1 MEEITQYKNYGEFKT
16 RLDKNIE
23 QQAAGFVEA
32 GYLLKI
38 ARDTNILAESGY
50 KSVAEFAQ
58 AEYGFTKDLVSRYI
72 AINDRYS
79 VNGYSEEL
87 DDKYK
92 GYGFTKLAEMLTL
105 PDSVIEEVST
115 SLTKDQ
121 IRELKK
127 EIKEEEKIT
136 DIEVMCETAEPIE
149 IPCRTLLEKTMYEYL
164 KDHTDI
170 YDSLMAAVLAGDV
183 ERILDALAPSG
194 VAMLTCRIPGTGKII
209 ISIKGKDEDLTL
221 INVRTD
227 EKEVI
232 TWSTLI
238 MSLLY
243 MFEGK
248 KKEEVY
254 PQSEEKLEKTDSA
267 EVENSAENEKVAPA
281 QQVSEEESEP
291 KTSEK
296 PDSSSADDDFNT
308 IPGQMESICYKCTH
322 WQQCDVKSSIT
333 TECNEF
339 VDKTEAY
346 KTDEQ
351 RYSEEQD
358 KIDKE
363 TAKILRDRADEEKME
378 HLPSD
383 GENLNKIH
391 QIRLAAM
398 YYDDVASGKK
408 SFELCKNDRGY
419 KVGDTLEMQEF
430 KDGRFIGR
438 IIRAKIVY
446 MLEEYTGL
454 EEGYCILGIEVEAA
468 DE

>member
-105 PDSVIEEVST
+105 PDSIIEEVST

-136 DIEVMCETAEPIE
+136 DIEVMCENVEPVE
-149 IPCRTLLEKTMYEYL
+149 VDCRNLLEKTIYEYL
-164 KDHTDI
+164 KAHTDI
-170 YDSLMAAVLAGDV
+170 YDSLMAAVLAEDV

-209 ISIKGKDEDLTL
+209 ISIKGADEDLTL

-232 TWSTLI
+232 TWNTLI
-238 MSLLY
+238 MSLIY

-254 PQSEEKLEKTDSA
+254 PQSEENMGKTDIS
-267 EVENSAENEKVAPA
+267 NIENEKVELA
-281 QQVSEEESEP
+281 QPSEEAKAET

-296 PDSSSADDDFNT
+296 TNSSSADDDFSP

-378 HLPSD
+378 HLPSE
-383 GENLNKIH
+383 GEDLNKIH

-408 SFELCKNDRGY
+408 SFELRKNDRGY

-430 KDGRFIGR
+430 KDGRFMGR

-446 MLEEYTGL
+446 MLEDYTGL
-454 EEGYCILGIEVEAA
+454 EDGYCILGTEVEAA

>member
-105 PDSVIEEVST
+105 PDSIIEEVST

-136 DIEVMCETAEPIE
+136 DIEVMCEDVEPIE
-149 IPCRTLLEKTMYEYL
+149 IPCRNLLEKTMYEYL

-170 YDSLMAAVLAGDV
+170 YDSLMNGVMAGDV
-183 ERILDALAPSG
+183 ERILDVLAPSG

-209 ISIKGKDEDLTL
+209 ISIKGADEDLTL

-232 TWSTLI
+232 TWNTLI
-238 MSLLY
+238 MSLMY

-254 PQSEEKLEKTDSA
+254 PQSEEKLGKTDNL
-267 EVENSAENEKVAPA
+267 EEKNEKVAPA
-281 QQVSEEESEP
+281 QLSKEEKSEP
-291 KTSEK
+291 KISEK
-296 PDSSSADDDFNT
+296 PISSSDESDFNP

-339 VDKTEAY
+339 EDKTEAY

-378 HLPSD
+378 NLPSD
-383 GENLNKIH
+383 KENLNRIH

-408 SFELCKNDRGY
+408 SFELRKNDRDY

-430 KDGRFIGR
+430 KDGRFMGR

-446 MLEEYTGL
+446 MLENYTGL
-454 EEGYCILGIEVEAA
+454 EEGYCILGTEVEAA

>member
-32 GYLLKI
+32 GFLLKI

-105 PDSVIEEVST
+105 PDSIIEEVST

-136 DIEVMCETAEPIE
+136 DIEVMCENVEPVE
-149 IPCRTLLEKTMYEYL
+149 VDCRNLLEKTIYEYL
-164 KDHTDI
+164 KAHTDI
-170 YDSLMAAVLAGDV
+170 YDSLMAAVLAEDV

-209 ISIKGKDEDLTL
+209 ISIKGADEDLTL

-232 TWSTLI
+232 TWNTLI
-238 MSLLY
+238 MSLMY

-254 PQSEEKLEKTDSA
+254 PQSEENMGKNDVLEK
-267 EVENSAENEKVAPA
+267 ENEKVALA
-281 QQVSEEESEP
+281 QPSEEAKAET

-296 PDSSSADDDFNT
+296 TNSSSVNDDFNP

-322 WQQCDVKSSIT
+322 WQQCNERSTIT

-358 KIDKE
+358 RIDKE
-363 TAKILRDRADEEKME
+363 TAKILRDRADEAKME

-383 GENLNKIH
+383 TENLNKIH

-408 SFELCKNDRGY
+408 SFELRKNDRGY

-430 KDGRFIGR
+430 KDGRFMGR

-446 MLEEYTGL
+446 MLEDYTGL
-454 EEGYCILGIEVEAA
+454 EDGYCILGTEVEAA